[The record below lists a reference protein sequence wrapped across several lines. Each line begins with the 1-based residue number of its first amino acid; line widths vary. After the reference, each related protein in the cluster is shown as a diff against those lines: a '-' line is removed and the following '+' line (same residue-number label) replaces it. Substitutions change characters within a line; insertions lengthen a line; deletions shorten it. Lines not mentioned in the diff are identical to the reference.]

1 VVIREA
7 GSGEQRVAITGSTG
21 YLGSRLLR
29 ELSGDGQRPLP
40 ITRTWSAS
48 VAPVDANHA
57 APFSYDGSIE
67 RLGTALRTERIS
79 TLVHLA
85 GKSMAAR
92 DASSIRELV
101 DANLQF
107 GIEVLEASRQSGVRN
122 VLFAASYWQEHGSEH
137 SPLSLYA
144 SLKSAFEEVLTW
156 YRKVADIRA
165 LVLVLPDVVGIGD
178 RRAGKVIPTLCR
190 AAVLNESVDAS
201 GGDQYLHPI
210 DVRDVVRAFRV
221 GLNRVATLDDG
232 ALERWQVSPSA
243 SIRLRDLVDE
253 IGRLGGRPVR
263 AQWGAVPYREFEFF
277 SPWRVSYPLPGWE
290 PETSLE
296 SLLGS
301 MLREAALR

>member
-1 VVIREA
+1 VVIRE
-7 GSGEQRVAITGSTG
+7 GSSGEQRIAITGSTG

-29 ELSGDGQRPLP
+29 ELSGDGKRPLP
-40 ITRTWSAS
+40 ITRTGSAS
-48 VAPVDANHA
+48 VASADANHA
-57 APFSYDGSIE
+57 APFSHDGDIE
-67 RLGTALRTERIS
+67 RLGNAFRAARIS
-79 TLVHLA
+79 TVVHLV
-85 GKSMAAR
+85 GKSIAAC
-92 DASSIRELV
+92 DAGSIRELV

-107 GIEVLEASRQSGVRN
+107 GIEVLEASRQAGVRN
-122 VLFAASYWQEHGSEH
+122 VLFAASYWQEHGSER

-165 LVLVLPDVVGIGD
+165 LVLVLPDVVGLED

-190 AAVLNESVDAS
+190 AAVLDESVDAS

-221 GLNRVATLDDG
+221 GIDRVATLDAG
-232 ALERWQVSPSA
+232 MLERWQVAPAA

-253 IGRLGGRPVR
+253 IGRLSGRPVR
-263 AQWGAVPYREFEFF
+263 AHWGAVPYRDFEFF

-290 PETSLE
+290 PEISLE
-296 SLLGS
+296 SLLES
-301 MLREAALR
+301 MLREAARR